1 MIGLAEV
8 LVVAVLLGVIFLS
21 RRRGGAGVVR
31 EQHVGVD
38 TGITI
43 KLSRHMITVVGSV
56 AVAVAVAVTAL
67 WMALPPILSTIV
79 AGIVAGL
86 VAAGL
91 ATRIARGP

>member
-21 RRRGGAGVVR
+21 RRRGGAGVR
-31 EQHVGVD
+31 EQHVDVD
-38 TGITI
+38 TEITVR
-43 KLSRHMITVVGSV
+43 LPRHLITVVGAV
-56 AVAVAVAVTAL
+56 AAAVAVAVGAL
-67 WMALPPILSTIV
+67 WMALPPAVGTV
-79 AGIVAGL
+79 AAGLVAGL